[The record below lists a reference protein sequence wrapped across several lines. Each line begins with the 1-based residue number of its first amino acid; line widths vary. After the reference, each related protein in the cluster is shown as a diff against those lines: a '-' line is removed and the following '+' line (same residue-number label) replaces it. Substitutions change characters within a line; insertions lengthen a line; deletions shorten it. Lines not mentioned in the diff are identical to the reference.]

1 MKKLFKIIIVLFISS
16 FSLVF
21 ANSGPTYWQGYPSSD
36 IMTIDK
42 NSPISVEGEYLTFNF
57 SHENRDYYSIEAKVT
72 AEYIMNNPTNE
83 TQFVQMAFP
92 FVERLNNI
100 NYDEIKITADGKEL
114 PYDVYLGNPVNSNI
128 HSDEKEKEN
137 FDFDKIINTISNDLY
152 IAKTFSA
159 DEMGKLYYIEM
170 EPTTDEMVD
179 FTVDFV
185 YNHEKTNILIKN
197 FNSFSRDVNGN
208 VRISSGFNEPQT
220 AEIFIL
226 GEDIDFNVKGYTIGS
241 SKVETNKFNYEIIEK
256 EVDVK
261 TYVLD
266 YVKDRYGANVQH
278 ISDIQLYNLY
288 AATLDKYFEQNM
300 GFCSD
305 GDIFSESYN
314 ERIIT
319 LVYDVEFPS
328 SSVKNVGVTYNT
340 KGTMNKRNTV
350 KPQYSFDYILNPAK
364 NWSSFNNLNIKIIT
378 PQAAPYIID
387 SSVEFTKEEGNI
399 YTAEFEKLPEEDL
412 SFTLY
417 PNEKITL
424 LDRVN
429 GRINRSFGYFAPI
442 IIGIIG
448 IVMVIVIVAIT
459 RKIKRMKN

>member
-1 MKKLFKIIIVLFISS
+1 
-16 FSLVF
+16 
-21 ANSGPTYWQGYPSSD
+21 
-36 IMTIDK
+36 
-42 NSPISVEGEYLTFNF
+42 
-57 SHENRDYYSIEAKVT
+57 
-72 AEYIMNNPTNE
+72 
-83 TQFVQMAFP
+83 
-92 FVERLNNI
+92 
-100 NYDEIKITADGKEL
+100 
-114 PYDVYLGNPVNSNI
+114 
-128 HSDEKEKEN
+128 
-137 FDFDKIINTISNDLY
+137 
-152 IAKTFSA
+152 
-159 DEMGKLYYIEM
+159 
-170 EPTTDEMVD
+170 
-179 FTVDFV
+179 
-185 YNHEKTNILIKN
+185 
-197 FNSFSRDVNGN
+197 
-208 VRISSGFNEPQT
+208 
-220 AEIFIL
+220 
-226 GEDIDFNVKGYTIGS
+226 
-241 SKVETNKFNYEIIEK
+241 
-256 EVDVK
+256 
-261 TYVLD
+261 
-266 YVKDRYGANVQH
+266 
-278 ISDIQLYNLY
+278 
-288 AATLDKYFEQNM
+288 M

-305 GDIFSESYN
+305 GDIFAESYN

-328 SSVKNVGVTYNT
+328 SSVRNVSVTYNT
-340 KGTMNKRNTV
+340 KGTMDKRNTV

-399 YTAEFEKLPEEDL
+399 YTTVFEKLPEEEL